1 MIQCLSHSPA
11 VNAPLTTTSVR
22 SQFTPASMCVNAW
35 WCKCHT
41 WRTSHLL
48 VHNVPS
54 HQANA
59 HPIQE
64 PKLASGSI
72 GPFVRLEAS
81 PSRIGHPI
89 TISEVSCSSEML
101 NPHGPPLTKPPHVSP
116 LADSP
121 CRTCRTCRPYYSQNP
136 TSYMSYDKLPFPS
149 CTLGIRSS
157 HRWTNEH
164 NPTRHV
170 PVTPAPAMPL
180 RHTVWEDAASTTG
193 RTRGQ
198 SESGPCSSMAPHGTA
213 GAVSGGQERRGCSIA
228 AQV

>member
-1 MIQCLSHSPA
+1 MIQCVYSPA
-11 VNAPLTTTSVR
+11 INAPPTMMSAQSR
-22 SQFTPASMCVNAW
+22 FTPASMCVNAR
-35 WCKCHT
+35 WCACHT
-41 WRTSHLL
+41 CCSSLLL

-59 HPIQE
+59 HPIRE
-64 PKLASGSI
+64 PMLASGSV
-72 GPFVRLEAS
+72 GPFVHLEAS
-81 PSRIGHPI
+81 PSRIGPPI

-101 NPHGPPLTKPPHVSP
+101 NPHVPPLARLPHVSP

-136 TSYMSYDKLPFPS
+136 NSYMSYDKLPFPS

-157 HRWTNEH
+157 HRWANEH
-164 NPTRHV
+164 HPTRHV

-180 RHTVWEDAASTTG
+180 RHTVWENAASTTG

-198 SESGPCSSMAPHGTA
+198 ASPDH
-213 GAVSGGQERRGCSIA
+213 VRL
-228 AQV
+228 